1 MLTNALKKH
10 IVSLKLKKHRVKNS
24 QYIAEG
30 DKIVTD
36 LLAQYPTSV
45 AKVIATAD
53 WLNANAKLLKSFQNE
68 AVEVNDK
75 ELKKISLLK
84 TPNKALALINI
95 PPITAKINYANY
107 DLTIVLDALQDPG
120 NLGTIIRTADWF
132 GIKNIVCSTTCVDV
146 YNPKVIQAC
155 MGSQMRVNV
164 NYKNLTNLLTANNL
178 PAYAA
183 VLDGALLSETKLTTP
198 SFLVIGNESKGISNE
213 VVKLCSNKIKIP
225 QLGGAESL
233 NAAVATGVICAAF
246 KL

>member
-1 MLTNALKKH
+1 MLTIALKKH

-45 AKVIATAD
+45 AKVIATND
-53 WLNANAKLLKSFQNE
+53 WLHANAKLLKSFQNDV
-68 AVEVNDK
+68 VEVDDK
-75 ELKKISLLK
+75 ELKKISQLK
-84 TPNKALALINI
+84 TPNKALALINMQKNK
-95 PPITAKINYANY
+95 PQVNYAKC
-107 DLTIVLDALQDPG
+107 DLSIVLDGLQDPG

-155 MGSQMRVNV
+155 MGSQMRVSV
-164 NYKNLTNLLTANNL
+164 EYKELNDLLSETKL
-178 PAYAA
+178 PSYAA
-183 VLDGALLSETKLTTP
+183 VLNGVTLDKAKLTTP
-198 SFLVIGNESKGISNE
+198 SFLVIGNESKGISE
-213 VVKLCSNKIKIP
+213 AVLKLCSNKIKIP

-233 NAAVATGVICAAF
+233 NAAVAAGVLCAAF